1 VRVSF
6 EQCNALD
13 SQHKLTK
20 IFPQAAQAPTT
31 GGPETPD
38 AHVRDDDHLTL
49 SHFAR
54 PLLSAHFPV
63 AFLTHLT
70 PLNVLGIRYSIAPAN
85 EKNDWE
91 SPYPSWTASA
101 AYLVFFAFLQ

>member
-1 VRVSF
+1 M
-6 EQCNALD
+6 
-13 SQHKLTK
+13 
-20 IFPQAAQAPTT
+20 IPPQAAQAPTT

-38 AHVRDDDHLTL
+38 AHVRDDDLTL
-49 SHFAR
+49 LAFRTSS
-54 PLLSAHFPV
+54 LLSAHFPV

-91 SPYPSWTASA
+91 SPYPSWTAMA
-101 AYLVFFAFLQ
+101 AYLVFFVFL